1 MYREYF
7 FVLPPSRFLNFLI
20 LSLEKKAKT
29 SFEKIDSPSDDGR
42 MENRG
47 NGVYV
52 PNYLRKDAV
61 PRKSIPGR
69 GNYRGYS
76 RFSKE
81 FRTNLSEAPFDIDI
95 YNLFPVRRSEGRSQV
110 FLPEAPGFVPRVS
123 QRVPKLREKERKEEI
138 GREPER
144 EGNADPMGHR
154 G

>member
-20 LSLEKKAKT
+20 LSRRKRKQVSRKSIRRT
-29 SFEKIDSPSDDGR
+29 
-42 MENRG
+42 
-47 NGVYV
+47 NGKSGKRC

-69 GNYRGYS
+69 GSYRGYS